1 MKYLR
6 VGAQATICENFNKNG
21 RNWKNVTGYI
31 LMITRKT
38 VTLQTE
44 YGQIIVPRNK
54 VVAS

>member
-6 VGAQATICENFNKNG
+6 VGAQATICEDFNESG

-31 LMITRKT
+31 LMMTRKN
-38 VTLQTE
+38 VTLQTS

>member
-6 VGAQATICENFNKNG
+6 VGAQATICEDFNKNG